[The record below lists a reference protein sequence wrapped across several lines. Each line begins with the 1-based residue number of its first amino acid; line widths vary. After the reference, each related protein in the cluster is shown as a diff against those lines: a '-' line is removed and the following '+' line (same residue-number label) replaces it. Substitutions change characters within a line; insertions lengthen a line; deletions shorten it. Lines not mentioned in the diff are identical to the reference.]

1 VTRNLRLVAVVWV
14 LAALAFSQGQ
24 DFRQVDGL
32 ADGRGAFGL
41 HRPYAF
47 HNAIGQLHPGAE
59 FVLVN
64 QAWPEVLGE
73 ATGKA
78 WITEALIG
86 GGKARE
92 VRWIELADGEAAAL
106 GASAVAGRLIWDG
119 RDSLLGDVSLVVG
132 EGVVDRF
139 VVVRVGEDA
148 VRVLDARL
156 LADDLV
162 ALAR

>member
-1 VTRNLRLVAVVWV
+1 MTVWAVA
-14 LAALAFSQGQ
+14 LLAFTQGQ
-24 DFRQVDGL
+24 DFRSVDGL
-32 ADGRGAFGL
+32 ANGRGAFGL

-47 HNAIGQLHPGAE
+47 HNAIGRLHPGAE

-86 GGKARE
+86 GAKARD
-92 VRWIELADGEAAAL
+92 VMWIEVEAVDAAAL
-106 GASAVAGRLIWDG
+106 VAHPLDGRLVWEG
-119 RDSLLGDVSLVVG
+119 RDSLLGDVSLLVGDAVV
-132 EGVVDRF
+132 ERF

-148 VRVLDARL
+148 VMVVDRRL
-156 LADDLV
+156 LPEDL
-162 ALAR
+162 AGLTR